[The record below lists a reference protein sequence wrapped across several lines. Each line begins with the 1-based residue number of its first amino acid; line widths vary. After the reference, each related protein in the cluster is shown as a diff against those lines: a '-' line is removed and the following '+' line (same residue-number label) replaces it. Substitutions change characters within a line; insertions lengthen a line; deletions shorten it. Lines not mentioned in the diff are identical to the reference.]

1 MKSYWQC
8 GLSGGVMNSA
18 RQTARCRASMT
29 ELPACAGANRVNRAR
44 MVARL
49 SKNSRRDWRSTPGRE
64 LPVSRRSPTRTSRAH
79 MRFYNEAGRDLMTI
93 IVNCGLPRWLT
104 RYIIATTLL
113 EWKRLPKVNSM
124 FWESR
129 SHAAAKCAK
138 SLIRAIV
145 CYLSRQI
152 GSGSTAK
159 LILVG
164 ECLAPD
170 SSRFWP
176 GADYVIVE
184 NPLSFDNDS
193 CAIISRRSI
202 GIKSRRRLRCR
213 RM

>member
-1 MKSYWQC
+1 MRRSEQSQSC
-8 GLSGGVMNSA
+8 SNGGPII
-18 RQTARCRASMT
+18 Q
-29 ELPACAGANRVNRAR
+29 EI
-44 MVARL
+44 
-49 SKNSRRDWRSTPGRE
+49 RSTIGNPCQYVAVSAAAVANADQSYAREVLHRGRPGFSHDNRQ
-64 LPVSRRSPTRTSRAH
+64 L
-79 MRFYNEAGRDLMTI
+79 
-93 IVNCGLPRWLT
+93 CLPRWLT

-213 RM
+213 RI